1 MSTSYTIPFYATTV
15 ETIPS
20 SLLFGRYSISPEE
33 PITVQCNWTNPLIK
47 IYYKLNNIW
56 TEYTGPYGMNITDT
70 FIIRCDV
77 DSLPEETTIEFIN
90 LSDNNS
96 LITKI
101 LLIP

>member
-15 ETIPS
+15 QTIPS

-33 PITVQCNWTNPLIK
+33 PITVQCNCTNPLIK
-47 IYYKLNNIW
+47 IYYKLNGTW
-56 TEYTGPYGMNITDT
+56 TEYTGPYIMDSTSVFN
-70 FIIRCDV
+70 IRCDIE
-77 DSLPEETTIEFIN
+77 SLPEETTIEFIN